1 MNLNALQQQLGLE
14 AENQYPPVEKWHP
27 QLSGDM
33 DMVIRRDGTWWHE
46 GVQIKREKLVRLFA
60 SILRKE
66 GDEYFLLTPVEKWR
80 ISVEDRPLLIVMI
93 ERVDE
98 SIRAITN
105 SGDVVTIGQDH
116 PLLMSELDGV
126 LLPEVNVRADLYAR
140 FSRNA
145 FYDLS
150 DMAHEDNDGRYFVT
164 SEGSK
169 YFLS

>member
-1 MNLNALQQQLGLE
+1 MNLSSLQQQLGLE
-14 AENQYPPVEKWHP
+14 GDNQYPPVEKWHP

-80 ISVEDRPLLIVMI
+80 IRVEDRPLLIVMI
-93 ERVDE
+93 ERINND
-98 SIRAITN
+98 IRAVTN
-105 SGDVVTIGQDH
+105 AGDMLSIGKKH

-126 LLPEVNVRADLYAR
+126 LLPEVLVRADLYAR

-145 FYDLS
+145 FYDLTE
-150 DMAHEDNDGRYFVT
+150 MANEDSNGRYFVI
-164 SEGSK
+164 SGENK
-169 YFLS
+169 YCLS